1 MHRHESM
8 ACRNGHCRIT
18 TAAARSERY
27 RFFATTV
34 RSIYTR
40 HGPFCWPVFCHRVS
54 PTVPKAHGRW
64 FRLLAACSVRF
75 FNWPLCRPL
84 PPTAPLSFLRCYHL
98 NARSSLRQHLRP
110 REKADE
116 GSPARSRGLL
126 RSLQSRTQKEEL
138 ALIETLESGKPIS
151 QARDEIDWIT
161 DLWQYGEVLP

>member
-1 MHRHESM
+1 MSKLSSPHYDGRGQKRTLSVLCNNSSFNLH
-8 ACRNGHCRIT
+8 T
-18 TAAARSERY
+18 TWTVLLASFLPSRVPDCTKGSWTLVSTSRRVFGKIFQLAAL
-27 RFFATTV
+27 
-34 RSIYTR
+34 
-40 HGPFCWPVFCHRVS
+40 S
-54 PTVPKAHGRW
+54 PT
-64 FRLLAACSVRF
+64 
-75 FNWPLCRPL
+75 